1 MIEQLFGNNPRRKI
15 AEFFLTRIHDSFS
28 FEELKSYLGE
38 ALSPKLLKDE
48 AGALVELGLLETF
61 WRNISGENES
71 DKKTSEKKGKKNQK
85 QAAKPQ
91 KELRLQVNLSFP
103 LLPELHSLVLKSIIF
118 WEQKLV
124 KKIKSL
130 GAISYLAFTG
140 FFTDTNNAPTDILI
154 VGRVN
159 KKKLIQVM
167 RRFQIDLHLPVRY
180 TLLSKNEFGYR
191 MDITDRFLYDII
203 ESKKIVVV
211 DQFLNNDIK

>member
-1 MIEQLFGNNPRRKI
+1 MIEQLFGNNSRRKI

-48 AGALVELGLLETF
+48 VGALVGLGLLEAF
-61 WRNISGENES
+61 WKNISGENES
-71 DKKTSEKKGKKNQK
+71 DKKKSEKNKKQT
-85 QAAKPQ
+85 AKLQ
-91 KELRLQVNLSFP
+91 KELRFRVNLSFP

-130 GAISYLAFTG
+130 GNIGYLAFTG
-140 FFTDTNNAPTDILI
+140 FFTDTNDAPTDILI

-167 RRFQIDLHLPVRY
+167 RRFQIELHLPVRY
-180 TLLSKNEFGYR
+180 TLLSKNEFEYR

-211 DQFLNNDIK
+211 DQFLNKDIK

>member
-1 MIEQLFGNNPRRKI
+1 MIEQLFGNNSRRKI

-28 FEELKSYLGE
+28 FSELKNH
-38 ALSPKLLKDE
+38 LSDTLSSQSLKKE
-48 AGALVELGLLETF
+48 IGALVELGLLEAF
-61 WRNISGENES
+61 WQNISAENKADEKTGG
-71 DKKTSEKKGKKNQK
+71 KKKEKKQNGGLN
-85 QAAKPQ
+85 
-91 KELRLQVNLSFP
+91 KEIRFQVNLSFP

-130 GAISYLAFTG
+130 GKVDYLAFTG
-140 FFTDTNNAPTDILI
+140 FFTDTNHTPTDILI

-159 KKKLIQVM
+159 KKRLTQVM
-167 RRFQIDLHLPVRY
+167 RRFQTDLHLPIRY
-180 TLLSKNEFGYR
+180 TLLSKNEYEYR

-211 DQFLNNDIK
+211 DEMKKG

>member
-1 MIEQLFGNNPRRKI
+1 MIEQLFGNNSRRKI

-28 FEELKSYLGE
+28 FDELKNHLSD
-38 ALSPKLLKDE
+38 ALSSQSLKKE
-48 AGALVELGLLETF
+48 VGALVELGLLEAF
-61 WRNISGENES
+61 WQNISAENKADEKTGG
-71 DKKTSEKKGKKNQK
+71 KKKEKKQNGGLN
-85 QAAKPQ
+85 
-91 KELRLQVNLSFP
+91 KEIRFQVNLSFP

-130 GAISYLAFTG
+130 GKVDYLAFTG
-140 FFTDTNNAPTDILI
+140 FFTDTNHTPTDILI

-159 KKKLIQVM
+159 KKRLTQVM
-167 RRFQIDLHLPVRY
+167 RRFQTDLHIPIRY
-180 TLLSKNEFGYR
+180 TLLSKNEYEYR

-211 DQFLNNDIK
+211 DEMKKG

>member
-1 MIEQLFGNNPRRKI
+1 MIEQLFGNNSRRKI

-28 FEELKSYLGE
+28 FDDLKNYLGE
-38 ALSPKLLKDE
+38 ALSPKILKE
-48 AGALVELGLLETF
+48 EVGALVRLGLIEAY
-61 WRNISGENES
+61 WQNVAGENES
-71 DKKTSEKKGKKNQK
+71 EKKAGGKKKDESKK
-85 QAAKPQ
+85 QNSKPE
-91 KELRLQVNLSFP
+91 KEMRLQANLSFP

-130 GAISYLAFTG
+130 GSIGYLAFTG
-140 FFTDTNNAPTDILI
+140 FFTDTNHTPTDILI

-159 KKKLIQVM
+159 KKRLAQVM
-167 RRFQIDLHLPVRY
+167 RRFQIELHLPVRY
-180 TLLSKNEFGYR
+180 TLLSKNEYEYR

-211 DQFLNNDIK
+211 DAMKKS

>member
-1 MIEQLFGNNPRRKI
+1 MIEQLFGNNSRRKI
-15 AEFFLTRIHDSFS
+15 AEFFLTRIHESFS

-48 AGALVELGLLETF
+48 AGALVELGLLEAF

-71 DKKTSEKKGKKNQK
+71 DKKISGNKKDKAKKKNSK
-85 QAAKPQ
+85 TE
-91 KELRLQVNLSFP
+91 KEMRFQVNLSFP

-130 GAISYLAFTG
+130 GNIGYLAFTG

-167 RRFQIDLHLPVRY
+167 RRFQIELHFPVRY
-180 TLLSKNEFGYR
+180 TLLSKNEFEYR

-211 DQFLNNDIK
+211 DQFLNNNIK

>member
-1 MIEQLFGNNPRRKI
+1 MIEQLFGNNSRRKI

-28 FEELKSYLGE
+28 FSELKNH
-38 ALSPKLLKDE
+38 LSDTLSSQSLKKE
-48 AGALVELGLLETF
+48 VGALVELGLLEAF
-61 WRNISGENES
+61 WQNISAENKADEKTGG
-71 DKKTSEKKGKKNQK
+71 KKKEKKQDGGLN
-85 QAAKPQ
+85 
-91 KELRLQVNLSFP
+91 EEIRFQVNLSFP

-130 GAISYLAFTG
+130 GTIGYLAFTG
-140 FFTDTNNAPTDILI
+140 FFTDTNHTPTDILI

-159 KKKLIQVM
+159 KKRLTQVM
-167 RRFQIDLHLPVRY
+167 RRFQTDLHLPIRY
-180 TLLSKNEFGYR
+180 TLLSKNEYEYR

-211 DQFLNNDIK
+211 DEMKKG

>member
-1 MIEQLFGNNPRRKI
+1 MIEQLFGNNSRRKI

-28 FEELKSYLGE
+28 FSELKNH
-38 ALSPKLLKDE
+38 LSDTLSSQSLKKE
-48 AGALVELGLLETF
+48 IGALVELGLLEAF
-61 WRNISGENES
+61 WQNISAENKADEKTGG
-71 DKKTSEKKGKKNQK
+71 KKKEKKQDGGLN
-85 QAAKPQ
+85 
-91 KELRLQVNLSFP
+91 EEIRFQVNLSFP

-130 GAISYLAFTG
+130 GTIGYLAFTG
-140 FFTDTNNAPTDILI
+140 FFTDTNHTPTDILI

-159 KKKLIQVM
+159 KKRLTQVM
-167 RRFQIDLHLPVRY
+167 RRFQTDLHIPIRY
-180 TLLSKNEFGYR
+180 TLLSKNEYEYR

-211 DQFLNNDIK
+211 DEMKKG

>member
-1 MIEQLFGNNPRRKI
+1 MIEQLFGNNSRRKI

-28 FEELKSYLGE
+28 FSELKNH
-38 ALSPKLLKDE
+38 LSDTLSSQSLKKE
-48 AGALVELGLLETF
+48 IGALVELGLLEAF
-61 WRNISGENES
+61 WQNISAENKADEKTGG
-71 DKKTSEKKGKKNQK
+71 KKKEKKQDGGLN
-85 QAAKPQ
+85 
-91 KELRLQVNLSFP
+91 EEIRFQVNLSFP

-130 GAISYLAFTG
+130 GKVGYLAFTG
-140 FFTDTNNAPTDILI
+140 FFTDTNHTPTDILI

-159 KKKLIQVM
+159 KKRLAQVM
-167 RRFQIDLHLPVRY
+167 RRFQIELRIPIRY
-180 TLLSKNEFGYR
+180 TLLSKNEYEYR

-211 DQFLNNDIK
+211 NEMKKN

>member
-1 MIEQLFGNNPRRKI
+1 MIEQLFGNNSRRKI

-28 FEELKSYLGE
+28 FSELKNH
-38 ALSPKLLKDE
+38 LSDTLSSQSLKKE
-48 AGALVELGLLETF
+48 VGALVELGLLEAF
-61 WRNISGENES
+61 WQNISAENKADEKTGG
-71 DKKTSEKKGKKNQK
+71 KKKEKKQNGGLN
-85 QAAKPQ
+85 
-91 KELRLQVNLSFP
+91 KEIRFQVNLSFP

-130 GAISYLAFTG
+130 GTIGYLAFTG
-140 FFTDTNNAPTDILI
+140 FFTDTNHTPTDILI

-159 KKKLIQVM
+159 KKRLTQVM
-167 RRFQIDLHLPVRY
+167 RRFQTDLHLPIRY
-180 TLLSKNEFGYR
+180 TLLSKNEYEYR

-211 DQFLNNDIK
+211 DEMKKG

>member
-1 MIEQLFGNNPRRKI
+1 MIEQLFGNNSRRKI

-28 FEELKSYLGE
+28 FSELKNH
-38 ALSPKLLKDE
+38 LSDTLSSQSLKKE
-48 AGALVELGLLETF
+48 IGALVELGLLEAF
-61 WRNISGENES
+61 WQNISAENKADEKTGG
-71 DKKTSEKKGKKNQK
+71 KKKEKKQDGGLN
-85 QAAKPQ
+85 
-91 KELRLQVNLSFP
+91 EEIRFQVNLSFP

-130 GAISYLAFTG
+130 GTIGYLAFTG
-140 FFTDTNNAPTDILI
+140 FFTDTNHTPTDILI

-159 KKKLIQVM
+159 KKRLTQVM
-167 RRFQIDLHLPVRY
+167 RRFQTDLHLPIRY
-180 TLLSKNEFGYR
+180 TLLSKNEYEYR

-211 DQFLNNDIK
+211 DEMKKG

>member
-1 MIEQLFGNNPRRKI
+1 MIEQLFGNNSRRKI

-28 FEELKSYLGE
+28 FDELKNH
-38 ALSPKLLKDE
+38 LSDTLSSQSLKKE
-48 AGALVELGLLETF
+48 VGALVELGLLEAF
-61 WRNISGENES
+61 WQNISAENKADEKTGG
-71 DKKTSEKKGKKNQK
+71 KKKEKKQDGGLN
-85 QAAKPQ
+85 
-91 KELRLQVNLSFP
+91 EEIRFQVNLSFP

-130 GAISYLAFTG
+130 GKVDYLAFTG
-140 FFTDTNNAPTDILI
+140 FFTDTNHTPTDILI

-159 KKKLIQVM
+159 KKRLTQVM
-167 RRFQIDLHLPVRY
+167 RRFQTDLHIPIRY
-180 TLLSKNEFGYR
+180 TLLSKNEYEYR

-211 DQFLNNDIK
+211 DEMKNG

>member
-1 MIEQLFGNNPRRKI
+1 MIEQLFGNNSRRKI

-28 FEELKSYLGE
+28 FDELKNH
-38 ALSPKLLKDE
+38 LSDTLSSQSLKKE
-48 AGALVELGLLETF
+48 VGALVELGLLEAF
-61 WRNISGENES
+61 WQNISAENKADE
-71 DKKTSEKKGKKNQK
+71 KTGGKKKQK
-85 QAAKPQ
+85 KQNRGLN
-91 KELRLQVNLSFP
+91 KEIRFQVNLSFP

-130 GAISYLAFTG
+130 GKVDYLAFTG
-140 FFTDTNNAPTDILI
+140 FFTDTNHTPTDILI

-159 KKKLIQVM
+159 KKRLTQVM
-167 RRFQIDLHLPVRY
+167 RRFQIELRIPVRY
-180 TLLSKNEFGYR
+180 TLLSKNEYEYR

-211 DQFLNNDIK
+211 DEMKNG

>member
-1 MIEQLFGNNPRRKI
+1 MIEQLFGNNSRRKI

-28 FEELKSYLGE
+28 FDELKNH
-38 ALSPKLLKDE
+38 LSDTLSSQSLKKE
-48 AGALVELGLLETF
+48 VGALVELGLLEAF
-61 WRNISGENES
+61 WQNISAENKADEKTGG
-71 DKKTSEKKGKKNQK
+71 KKKEKKQNGGLN
-85 QAAKPQ
+85 
-91 KELRLQVNLSFP
+91 KEIRFQVNLSFP

-130 GAISYLAFTG
+130 GKVDYLAFTG
-140 FFTDTNNAPTDILI
+140 FSTDTNHTPTDILI

-159 KKKLIQVM
+159 KKRLTQVM
-167 RRFQIDLHLPVRY
+167 RRFQTDLHIPIRY
-180 TLLSKNEFGYR
+180 TLLSKNEYEYR

-211 DQFLNNDIK
+211 DEMKKG